1 MQINYPN
8 CRPVV
13 SAWNKSQ
20 ESCKT
25 FRRVHTLCCL
35 LSCCSFSVNGN
46 GLTNVSTEKLHFILL
61 ISFLRLNMVT
71 TSVTVIFISPSIL
84 LVFFC
89 PCKSTH
95 FLIFAALISPS
106 SIVIMIIRTCTY
118 CTDSGSRKAVG
129 NDRLTSGARA
139 NTADRHLILV
149 SDRSSFKQ
157 RRIPLGRAANLFHWA
172 SAARWPEKLQLVRGL
187 PLSNHSLCRLA
198 VASDLFGLFTIGQ
211 RHLLSSLFIRI
222 PVSRRFLVLSFL
234 L

>member
-1 MQINYPN
+1 M
-8 CRPVV
+8 
-13 SAWNKSQ
+13 
-20 ESCKT
+20 
-25 FRRVHTLCCL
+25 
-35 LSCCSFSVNGN
+35 
-46 GLTNVSTEKLHFILL
+46 
-61 ISFLRLNMVT
+61 
-71 TSVTVIFISPSIL
+71 TVIFISPSIL

-187 PLSNHSLCRLA
+187 PLSNHSLRRLA
-198 VASDLFGLFTIGQ
+198 AAAAYCCFLSPSWLRFVLLHTLNFRVLTTFLQ
-211 RHLLSSLFIRI
+211 RTRKIES
-222 PVSRRFLVLSFL
+222 
-234 L
+234 